1 MARKDNNSKVRTD
14 HLIPQFDGSETLED
28 SVKYSFESSYHEE
41 DIIYT
46 LREMFPE
53 GEVELNLESRERI
66 KYPEALRICAVVM
79 KSISANKKVIWPKM
93 NQVQSTV
100 IENVKII

>member
-1 MARKDNNSKVRTD
+1 
-14 HLIPQFDGSETLED
+14 
-28 SVKYSFESSYHEE
+28 
-41 DIIYT
+41 
-46 LREMFPE
+46 MFPE
-53 GEVELNLESRERI
+53 GEVLLNLESRERI
-66 KYPEALRICAVVM
+66 KYPEALHICAVVM